1 MSKGL
6 RETSSRIKSVKS
18 TAQITRAMQLVA
30 SSKMKRAQE
39 TALAGRD
46 YGRLFIDIFDSALGS
61 LESVA
66 NDHPLLRPREIR
78 TRGILLVSPDKG
90 LCGALNANLFRL
102 LNDIP
107 ADASKFVA
115 VGRRG
120 SQHLARSRRDLV
132 LDYSVSD
139 RVGFSEVRPIGDRLL
154 KLYKDGTID
163 TVEILYPRFKNTL
176 IQQAVLQRVLPVT
189 DIGAIAQEI
198 RRRTDTATANNPL
211 ADGASGAEAPAAPV
225 ASAGISREITFEPSP
240 AAVLAELPDLYVKH
254 SIYHAILEAKA
265 SEHSARMVAMKAATD
280 NAQKIT
286 ESLTLEFNKARQA
299 AITQEINEITAAV
312 LMR

>member
-6 RETSSRIKSVKS
+6 RETNNRIKSVKS

-46 YGRLFIDIFDSALGS
+46 YGRLFTDILDSALAC
-61 LESVA
+61 LE
-66 NDHPLLRPREIR
+66 NGTGDHPLLRPRELR
-78 TRGILLVSPDKG
+78 VRGILLVSTDKG

-102 LNDIP
+102 LADIP
-107 ADASKFVA
+107 VAAAKFVA
-115 VGRRG
+115 IGRRA
-120 SQHLARSRRDLV
+120 SQHLARAHRDLL
-132 LDYSVSD
+132 LDFSVSD
-139 RVGFSEVRPIGDRLL
+139 HVNFSEVRPIGDKLL
-154 KLYKDGTID
+154 KLYKDGVID

-176 IQQAVLQRVLPVT
+176 IQEPTLQRILPVT
-189 DIGAIAQEI
+189 DIASIAQEI
-198 RRRTDTATANNPL
+198 RRRTGSAAAQTASVAGTA
-211 ADGASGAEAPAAPV
+211 ADSAE
-225 ASAGISREITFEPSP
+225 SSHEIVFEPSP

-286 ESLTLEFNKARQA
+286 ESLTLEYNKARQA